1 MKDAFVMAADLN
13 QYMEFDGNA
22 QIVITIIF
30 VVFVIMGIDINY
42 DTDFIGYLIQIL
54 KGKFMEGGNE

>member
-1 MKDAFVMAADLN
+1 MKDVFVMVADLN

-22 QIVITIIF
+22 QIVITMIF

>member
-1 MKDAFVMAADLN
+1 MKDAFAMVADLN

-22 QIVITIIF
+22 QIVITMIF
-30 VVFVIMGIDINY
+30 VVFVTMGIDINY

>member
-1 MKDAFVMAADLN
+1 MKDAFVMVADLN

-22 QIVITIIF
+22 QIVITMIF
-30 VVFVIMGIDINY
+30 VVFVIMRIDINY

>member
-1 MKDAFVMAADLN
+1 MKDAFVMVADLN

-22 QIVITIIF
+22 QIVITMIF

>member
-1 MKDAFVMAADLN
+1 MKDAFVMVADLN

>member
-1 MKDAFVMAADLN
+1 MKDAFVMVADLN

-22 QIVITIIF
+22 QIVITMTF